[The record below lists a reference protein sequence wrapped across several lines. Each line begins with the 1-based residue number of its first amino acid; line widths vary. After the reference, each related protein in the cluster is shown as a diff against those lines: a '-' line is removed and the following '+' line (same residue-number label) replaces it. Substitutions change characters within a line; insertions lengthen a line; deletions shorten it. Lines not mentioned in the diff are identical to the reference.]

1 MKKFLKKRLLLKK
14 YKQLLIKIKIMK
26 QKNTQQQKPS
36 LFFVNK
42 DKEALFSKKNRALLS
57 DPMDDNNPIT
67 VQVLGVCSALA
78 ITVQLEP
85 ALVMTFSVIVVMAA
99 SNVIISLL
107 RNLIPNRIRI
117 IVQLVVVAA
126 MVVLVDQVLKAF
138 AYDVYKQLSIFI
150 GLIITNC
157 IVMGRLEAFA
167 LANTPWKSFL
177 DGIGNAAG
185 YGVILIIVAFFRELL
200 GSGKLLGY
208 QIVPDSLYAMG
219 YENNGLMLLSPMAL
233 ITVGIFIWIQRSRNR
248 KLIEKN

>member
-1 MKKFLKKRLLLKK
+1 MSEKKGFTPEKTTLLF
-14 YKQLLIKIKIMK
+14 I
-26 QKNTQQQKPS
+26 NNDSEP
-36 LFFVNK
+36 
-42 DKEALFSKKNRALLS
+42 LFSKKNRALLT

-67 VQVLGVCSALA
+67 VQVLGICSALA
-78 ITVQLEP
+78 ITVQLKP
-85 ALVMTFSVIVVMAA
+85 AIVMSLSVMAVMGA

-126 MVVLVDQVLKAF
+126 MVILVDQILRAY
-138 AYDVYKQLSIFI
+138 AYDVSKELSIFI

-167 LANTPWKSFL
+167 LGNGVWKSFL

-185 YGVILIIVAFFRELL
+185 YGFILIVVAFFRELL
-200 GSGKLLGY
+200 GSGKLFGF
-208 QIVPDSLYAMG
+208 QVIPDFIYDMG
-219 YENNGLMLLSPMAL
+219 YVNNGLMLLSPMAL
-233 ITVGIFIWIQRSRNR
+233 ITVGIYIWIQRSRNR

>member
-1 MKKFLKKRLLLKK
+1 MSNKK
-14 YKQLLIKIKIMK
+14 
-26 QKNTQQQKPS
+26 KNTTKNPII
-36 LFFVNK
+36 LFVA
-42 DKEALFSKKNRALLS
+42 KEKEPLFSKKNRALLS
-57 DPMDDNNPIT
+57 DPLDDNNPIT
-67 VQVLGVCSALA
+67 VQVLGICSALA
-78 ITVQLEP
+78 ITVQLKP
-85 ALVMTFSVIVVMAA
+85 AIVMSLSVVAVMAA

-117 IVQLVVVAA
+117 IVQLVVVAS
-126 MVVLVDQVLKAF
+126 MVILVDQVLRAY
-138 AYDVYKQLSIFI
+138 AYDVSKELSIFI

-167 LANTPWKSFL
+167 LGNGVWKSFL

-185 YGVILIIVAFFRELL
+185 YGFLLILVAFFRELL

-208 QIVPDSLYAMG
+208 QVLPDSFYEMG

-233 ITVGIFIWIQRSRNR
+233 ITVGIIIWVQRARNR